1 MHPAE
6 FADDQTL
13 YLTLARMIYDRLRK
27 SSDPATEKALNPYGL
42 VLPFSDRSAAVR
54 NVWETV
60 VKQALENMG
69 IIGFGT
75 AHDLHIHTKPAALE
89 LEDGEAVIP

>member
-1 MHPAE
+1 MNPADFSDE
-6 FADDQTL
+6 TTL
-13 YLTLARMIYDRLRK
+13 YCTLARMVYDRLRK

-42 VLPFSDRSAAVR
+42 ALPFSDRSAAVR

-69 IIGFGT
+69 IIGSGT

-89 LEDGEAVIP
+89 LEESDSIF

>member
-1 MHPAE
+1 
-6 FADDQTL
+6 
-13 YLTLARMIYDRLRK
+13 
-27 SSDPATEKALNPYGL
+27 
-42 VLPFSDRSAAVR
+42 VR

-69 IIGFGT
+69 IIGSGT

-89 LEDGEAVIP
+89 LELDFPRKP